1 VKNSTGFKAL
11 GGDTMEKIIHI
22 AMISIATF
30 LCFLNISFAALV
42 ISEGDKIY
50 IEDQRGERWDVTQA
64 RTFGFIP
71 QRFQYGIGKNAFS
84 PLQDDD
90 LQDDKI
96 PASSDTRVIGI
107 SINDKAHAYTVNRLK
122 YHEIANTTLAGQ
134 AIVAGY

>member
-1 VKNSTGFKAL
+1 MKKT
-11 GGDTMEKIIHI
+11 IHI

-64 RTFGFIP
+64 RTLGFIP